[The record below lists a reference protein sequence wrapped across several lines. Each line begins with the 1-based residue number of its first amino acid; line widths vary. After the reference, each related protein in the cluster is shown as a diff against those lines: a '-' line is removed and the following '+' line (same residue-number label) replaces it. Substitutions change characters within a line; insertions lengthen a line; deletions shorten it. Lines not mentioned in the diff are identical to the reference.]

1 VSSKAG
7 EVRIKVEYEIEVRDR
22 HGRLIE
28 KREGESRSLL
38 RNFIAAL
45 RAMLKGTPDT
55 AASALNSCGAEDKV
69 IDVNGSE
76 KTIYGGYICASDA
89 GKGMGW
95 VMAANAP
102 DDDDS
107 YGIVVGKGT
116 ATVAPDNYNLDDKI
130 PHGTDVGQLDY
141 GPHMFEEKTTEG
153 NVSYFKFSRTFTNL
167 SGQSVTV
174 QEIGIIAWNF
184 WWDKLGSRNNVKY
197 LILRDVLDSPVSV
210 PDGATLTVRYKF
222 KVAA

>member
-1 VSSKAG
+1 MGS
-7 EVRIKVEYEIEVRDR
+7 EVRVKVEYEVEVRDR

-28 KREGESRSLL
+28 RREGESRSLL

-45 RAMLKGTPDT
+45 RAMMAGTPDP
-55 AASALNSCGAEDKV
+55 SALQLHSCGAEDKA
-69 IDVNGSE
+69 IDVDGNE
-76 KTIYGGYICASDA
+76 KTIYGGYICSANNP
-89 GKGMGW
+89 KGMGW
-95 VMAANAP
+95 VMAVNAP

-107 YGIVVGKGT
+107 YGIVVGKSSL
-116 ATVAPDNYNLDDKI
+116 AVAPDNYNLDDKI

-141 GPHMFEEKTTEG
+141 GPHMFEEKAVEG
-153 NVSYFKFSRTFTNL
+153 NVSYFRFSRTFTNL
-167 SGQSVTV
+167 SGQSITV
-174 QEIGIIAWNF
+174 QEIGIIAWNY
-184 WWDKLGSRNNVKY
+184 WRDNGGVRNDVKF

>member
-1 VSSKAG
+1 MGSEIRV
-7 EVRIKVEYEIEVRDR
+7 KVEYELEVRDR

-28 KREGESRSLL
+28 RREGESRSLL

-45 RAMLKGTPDT
+45 RAIMKGKPVTSGSTSRTTGGATDT
-55 AASALNSCGAEDKV
+55 VLDLNGTEV
-69 IDVNGSE
+69 E
-76 KTIYGGYICASDA
+76 IYGGYRYGNDLY
-89 GKGMGW
+89 GGGW
-95 VMAANAP
+95 PMATNAP

-107 YGIVVGKGT
+107 YGIVVGKSSV
-116 ATVAPDNYNLDDKI
+116 AVAPDDYSLGDKI

-141 GPHMFEEKTTEG
+141 GSHVFEEKAVEG
-153 NVSYFKFSRTFTNL
+153 NVSYFKVSRTFTNL
-167 SGQSVTV
+167 SGQSIEVR
-174 QEIGIIAWNF
+174 EIGIIAWNY
-184 WWDKLGSRNNVKY
+184 WRYESSVTKNVKF